1 VPRITIPD
9 GPGSEPVRAWTLRP
23 EMGAGVD
30 AMVAAAY
37 QHSRLSAREREGAR
51 MRIAQLNDCP
61 I

>member
-1 VPRITIPD
+1 VPRISIPD
-9 GPGSEPVRAWTLRP
+9 GPGSEPARAFSLRP
-23 EMGAGVD
+23 EMGAGID
-30 AMVAAAY
+30 AIVAAAY